1 MFLNFKI
8 YKSNLSTLM
17 GKQNSKKYFLDILNQ
32 IIIKKNTSKN
42 YIHIKPSYIFPATS
56 LGHYKVY

>member
-17 GKQNSKKYFLDILNQ
+17 GKQNSKKIFFRYSKSDNY
-32 IIIKKNTSKN
+32 KKNTSKN